1 MGYLTSIG
9 GVGRFAGIWI
19 GGLLYDGMGTMYEG
33 WGFYS
38 GILFFIPAAV
48 MLVSMIP
55 VRYLRRGHR
64 QKKRR

>member
-55 VRYLRRGHR
+55 VRYLPEGHR
-64 QKKRR
+64 QGQRR